1 VKSQPDR
8 TPGLAGQPDRTPG
21 LAGQPDRTSGL
32 AGKIIILNVFIRPLI
47 RRPGWRDKMK
57 IKWFGH
63 SAFVINSQT
72 GKIFI
77 TDPYEAGGYNG
88 AIGYV
93 PINITADIVT
103 ISHDHADHNYIKTI
117 QGNPKILNRTGDYEV
132 GGIKIKGIPVY
143 HDTKQGKERGN
154 NIIFVYEID
163 GLRVVHLGDLG
174 HLLSAKQIDELG
186 NIDILLIPVGG
197 YFTIDPK
204 QATDIVNTLKPKITI
219 PMHYKTEVLN
229 FPVAKVEEFLRG
241 KKSVKKVSSVEV
253 SITKENLPV
262 EPEIWVLQYVK

>member
-1 VKSQPDR
+1 
-8 TPGLAGQPDRTPG
+8 
-21 LAGQPDRTSGL
+21 
-32 AGKIIILNVFIRPLI
+32 
-47 RRPGWRDKMK
+47 MK

-103 ISHDHADHNYIKTI
+103 ISHDHAYHNYTRTI
-117 QGNPKILNRTGDYEV
+117 QGNPKIINQKGDYEV

-154 NIIFVYEID
+154 NIIFIYEVD
-163 GLRVVHLGDLG
+163 GLKIAHLGDLG
-174 HLLSAKQIDELG
+174 HTLSKKEIDVLS
-186 NIDILLIPVGG
+186 NVDILLIPVGG
-197 YFTIDPK
+197 YFTIDAA
-204 QATDIVNTLKPKITI
+204 QATNIIENLKPKITI
-219 PMHYKTEVLN
+219 PMHYKTEVLD
-229 FPVAKVEEFLRG
+229 FPIAEVDEFLEG
-241 KKSVKKVSSVEV
+241 KKSVKKLSSVEV
-253 SITKENLPV
+253 SIIKENLPV
-262 EPEIWVLQYVK
+262 EPEIWVLQYIK